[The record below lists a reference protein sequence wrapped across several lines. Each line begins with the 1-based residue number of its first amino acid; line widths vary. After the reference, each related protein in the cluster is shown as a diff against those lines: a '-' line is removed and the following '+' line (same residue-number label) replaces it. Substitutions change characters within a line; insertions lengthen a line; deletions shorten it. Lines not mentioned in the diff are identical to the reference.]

1 MESLFRDLTFA
12 FRSFRRRPRLALTL
26 LLTLGLGIGLNAAMF
41 SVLDAVLLRPLP
53 YPDPDRLVTIEE
65 QTRQT
70 GPASRLTDPNFD
82 DLARESRAFSAVAHY
97 RGGSAP
103 LSGGATPI
111 LADVEIVGGHFFEVL
126 GHDPLL
132 GRTFA
137 EDEIAKGGP
146 AASVLSYGFW
156 QSYFGGDRDVIGKT
170 LVAFGHPTRVV
181 GVMPPGFQFPEGAQ
195 VWVNDGALPAGG
207 SRTSHNLA
215 GIGRL
220 AAGISPGAAQAE
232 VTGVA
237 LGIRREY
244 PEVGEFFD
252 FRLTDLHHDLVGDTR
267 ATVLLL
273 SSSVALVLLIALVNL
288 ACLLL
293 AQAVGRARELAV
305 RRAVGADGRR
315 LVRQTLTETTLLGL
329 GGAGL
334 GLALAWLTQGVLNRV
349 LPDTLLHSGGVSLD
363 WRVVT
368 FTAAIGLLAGLGFGL
383 APALRAAR
391 VEPYDAL
398 RSERTLGAG
407 STRRRRTSLLV
418 VPQYALSLATLI
430 VALLV
435 MTSLRRLDAV
445 NNGMETDS
453 LAVAELVLP
462 SGDQSPYADSAAKVR
477 FFDRVLDQVS
487 LLPGVR
493 AVTLDRTLPL
503 AGVAYNQMVAA
514 EGQDPI
520 REMFPDN
527 RAVGPRYFETTRI
540 PIIVGRDFTDD
551 DFRAG
556 AHSVVVNQA
565 LAKILWGGTAEAV
578 GKRMRRSWQD
588 EYLTVVGVVADVRTK
603 LDQPGRPGFYYPWNQ
618 LPAGEGMWVV
628 AASSTPG
635 SVLGPM
641 RQALRSVAPDLPI
654 GRVTT
659 MASIRSDSIATPR
672 LRAWLL
678 AGFGILAL
686 LLAVLGVHGVLSYT
700 VAQRRQEIAIRR
712 AVGADRRDIEGL
724 LGREGLVLVVGG
736 QVFGV
741 ALALGFGR
749 LLQSLVFGVSPREP
763 AVYVAG
769 SLVMAVTVLAACWLP
784 ARRAGRV
791 DPIEALRAG

>member
-1 MESLFRDLTFA
+1 MESLLRDLTFA

-53 YPDPDRLVTIEE
+53 YPEPDRLVTIEE

-70 GPASRLTDPNFD
+70 GPTSRLTDPNFD
-82 DLARESRAFSAVAHY
+82 DLARESRALAAVAHY

-103 LSGGATPI
+103 ISGGATPV
-111 LADVEIVGGHFFEVL
+111 LADVQIVGGHFFEVL
-126 GHDPLL
+126 GRNPVL
-132 GRTFA
+132 GRTFST
-137 EDEIAKGGP
+137 DEIARGGP
-146 AASVLSYGFW
+146 LASVLSYGFW

-170 LVAFGHPTRVV
+170 LVAFGYPTRVV
-181 GVMPPGFQFPEGAQ
+181 GVMPPGFEFPRGAQ
-195 VWVNDGALPAGG
+195 VWVNDGALPSGG

-215 GIGRL
+215 AIGRL
-220 AAGISPGAAQAE
+220 APGISPSAAQAE
-232 VTGVA
+232 VTTVA
-237 LGIRREY
+237 LGIKRQY

-252 FRLTDLHHDLVGDTR
+252 FRLADLHHELVGDTR
-267 ATVLLL
+267 ATVVLL

-334 GLALAWLTQGVLNRV
+334 GLGLAWMAQGLLNRS
-349 LPDTLLHSGGVSLD
+349 LPDSLLPSGGVQLD
-363 WRVVT
+363 WRVVA
-368 FTAAIGLLAGLGFGL
+368 FTAVIGLVAGLGFGL
-383 APALRAAR
+383 APAIRAAR

-407 STRRRRTSLLV
+407 SARRRRTSLLV

-445 NNGMETDS
+445 DNGMETDS
-453 LAVAELVLP
+453 LAVAEIVLP
-462 SGDQSPYADSAAKVR
+462 DGDRSAYADSAAKVQ
-477 FFDRVLDQVS
+477 FFDRVLDHVAR
-487 LLPGVR
+487 LPGVR

-514 EGQDPI
+514 EGQEPI

-540 PIIVGRDFTDD
+540 PIIVGRDFSPN
-551 DFRAG
+551 DFRNG
-556 AHSVVVNQA
+556 ARTVIVNQA
-565 LAKILWGGTAEAV
+565 LAKTLWGGTAQAL
-578 GKRMRRSWQD
+578 GKRMRRSWQN
-588 EYLTVVGVVADVRTK
+588 EFLTVVGVVADVRTK

-618 LPAGEGMWVV
+618 MPASEDMWVV
-628 AASSTPG
+628 AASSSPG
-635 SVLGPM
+635 SVVGPI
-641 RQALRSVAPDLPI
+641 REALRSLAPDIPL

-659 MASIRSDSIATPR
+659 MASIRAGSIATPR

-686 LLAVLGVHGVLSYT
+686 LLAVLGVYGVLSYT

-712 AVGADRRDIEGL
+712 AVGADRRDIVGL
-724 LGREGLVLVVGG
+724 LGREGLMLVLGG
-736 QVFGV
+736 QVWES
-741 ALALGFGR
+741 R
-749 LLQSLVFGVSPREP
+749 SRSPS
-763 AVYVAG
+763 AVC
-769 SLVMAVTVLAACWLP
+769 S
-784 ARRAGRV
+784 RAWYS
-791 DPIEALRAG
+791 A